1 MGLVII
7 AGCFFFPREVGKE
20 DRPIVDVKLDMERLE
35 DMALRVRRA
44 ADRRMAD
51 RHARIAERRARIA
64 ERRAATASS
73 AAQDRLAPALAP
85 GRTAFDASPAM
96 GAAQPLLTDDPSA
109 TLTLGNTAENPF
121 GGSSAFG

>member
-1 MGLVII
+1 MGLVIL

-64 ERRAATASS
+64 ERRAATSAS
-73 AAQDRLAPALAP
+73 APSVQAP
-85 GRTAFDASPAM
+85 TPIPARTAFDASPAM
-96 GAAQPLLTDDPSA
+96 GAPQPVLTDDPSA
-109 TLTLGNTAENPF
+109 TLTLGTAADNPF